1 MSKTNKNTDA
11 TNSNISH
18 SKQKR
23 IERAKKENQKKV
35 TSLAT
40 KIVVTV
46 IVVAIVALAAWGIVK
61 AIIKAANTITPSTDY
76 SAQLNDNGYVK
87 GVNPD
92 DYIELCDYKNLVI
105 PKAEIEYSDEDL
117 EADIQ
122 TALDNHKEFK
132 TEDVEVK
139 DGDKVNIDYVG
150 TIDGV
155 EFEGGNSNGEGS
167 DLEIGS
173 GTFID
178 DFEQQLIGAK
188 PGEVVMVEVTFP
200 EDYAQADLAG
210 KDAEFTT
217 TINGVYVAPEFDDDF
232 VCAYYAAYADTAEGY
247 KQYLRDTN
255 YEDALTSYVDNFIK
269 DNTTAKDYPRKLL
282 KNIKETTMNQEQ
294 QSYEYMNQMYAQ
306 YYGQA
311 YDDFYQYMG
320 VTEEG
325 YFEKLDTECKD
336 KVKRMLAYQDIVQK
350 EGIEITE
357 DDLKEYVSQMYGG
370 GDEDTYN
377 SIFEEYGKGYIM
389 LDLIQDK
396 AIEAVKNCAK
406 IQ

>member
-1 MSKTNKNTDA
+1 MDKTKKNTA
-11 TNSNISH
+11 ESANISH

-23 IERAKKENQKKV
+23 MERAKKASQKKAA
-35 TSLAT
+35 SLT
-40 KIVVTV
+40 VKIV
-46 IVVAIVALAAWGIVK
+46 IVVVAVAIGALIAWGVTN
-61 AIIKAANTITPSTDY
+61 AVIKAMNTITPDNDF
-76 SAQLNDNGYVK
+76 SAQIDDNGYVK

-92 DYIELCDYKNLVI
+92 SYIELCDYKNLVI
-105 PKAEIEYSDEDL
+105 PKTEIEYSDEAL

-122 TALDNHKEFK
+122 SALSSHQTLK

-139 DGDKVNIDYVG
+139 DGDKINIDYVG
-150 TIDGV
+150 TIDGE

-188 PGEVVMVEVTFP
+188 PGEVVNVEVTFP
-200 EDYAQADLAG
+200 DDYATAELAG
-210 KDAEFTT
+210 KDAQFTT
-217 TINGVYVAPEFDDDF
+217 TINGVYVNPEFDDDF

-255 YEDALTSYVDNFIK
+255 YEDAFTSYVDNFIK
-269 DNTTAKDYPRKLL
+269 DNTVAKDYPRKLL
-282 KNIKETTMNQEQ
+282 KNVKETTMYQEQ

-325 YFEKLDTECKD
+325 YFEKLDTECKE

-350 EGIEITE
+350 ENIQITE
-357 DDLKEYVSQMYGG
+357 DELKDYVMQMYGG
-370 GDEDTYN
+370 DNEDTYN
-377 SIFEEYGKGYIM
+377 DIVSEYGKGYIM

-396 AIEAVKNCAK
+396 AIEAVKNCAT